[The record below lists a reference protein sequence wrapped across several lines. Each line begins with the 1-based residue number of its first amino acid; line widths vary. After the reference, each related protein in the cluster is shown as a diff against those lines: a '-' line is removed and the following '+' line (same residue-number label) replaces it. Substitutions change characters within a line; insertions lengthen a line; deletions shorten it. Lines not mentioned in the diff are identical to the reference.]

1 MRLKALLVDDEVHI
15 LNNLSKVL
23 PWEDLGFEI
32 IGLAKNGVDALEAA
46 TLHHPDLILCDIRMP
61 VMDGLTLIQRVREQG
76 LTGEILLLTGYQEFE
91 YARTAIR
98 YGVRDYIC
106 KPINY
111 FELEDTVRKLA
122 KQIIEKKKQKNKEQL
137 LSRVASLANENILIH
152 SLLGQE
158 AVKEDELW
166 QDEEGAVHPDSYAVL
181 LLDMD
186 GYAHE
191 SISWPAPERK
201 AWNLEIKLKLKELFL
216 PLLRDYTVLQV
227 REGEWCIIFDTV
239 VNQPVAMEALS
250 LVHENL
256 QAIVKDKPH
265 MLIRMCLGQAPHS
278 LSEISA
284 VYQRMQQILI
294 LNPSQGWFTDIS
306 NVSEDLFE
314 PVPGGDLGVVDAQ
327 WHWVEQFGSGLRN
340 GNYEAMTQMISDLK
354 AYVARLNETSVGRA
368 EKLLYYLLIHLLRE
382 MREMQMLPGEQE
394 EAVWLRLQESLSVK
408 ELISLIV
415 SLIERYKDSLSTKKS
430 SEVLMMSAQNYI
442 QQNLGSDFGIE
453 DISDF
458 LGISC
463 SYFCLLF
470 KNHFG
475 ETFVEYL
482 TRQRIETAK
491 YMLSGSEKSITQI
504 GAEVGYQERRYFTK
518 VFQKY
523 TGMTPSEYRLK
534 DSPAS

>member
-32 IGLAKNGVDALEAA
+32 IGLAKNGVDALEVA

-61 VMDGLTLIQRVREQG
+61 VMDGLTLIQKVREQG

-111 FELEDTVRKLA
+111 FELEETVRKLA

-137 LSRVASLANENILIH
+137 LSQVASLANENILLH
-152 SLLGQE
+152 SLLGQDTVRDE
-158 AVKEDELW
+158 ELW
-166 QDEEGAVHPDSYAVL
+166 QDEDGAVHLDSYAVL

-191 SISWPAPERK
+191 SISWTSPERK

-227 REGEWCIIFDTV
+227 REGEWCIVYDTV
-239 VNQPVAMEALS
+239 INQPLTQEALS
-250 LVHENL
+250 LVHEKL
-256 QAIVKDKPH
+256 QAMVTDKH
-265 MLIRMCLGQAPHS
+265 MLIRICLEQGPHS
-278 LSEISA
+278 LGEMSA
-284 VYQRMQQILI
+284 LYQSMHQILI
-294 LNPSQGWFTDIS
+294 LDPPEGWFTDIS
-306 NVSEDLFE
+306 NVRSDLFE
-314 PVPGGDLGVVDAQ
+314 PIPVGEPEAVDAQ

-354 AYVARLNETSVGRA
+354 AYVGRLNETSVGRA

-382 MREMQMLPGEQE
+382 MREIQMLPGEQE

-408 ELISLIV
+408 ELLSLIV
-415 SLIERYKDSLSTKKS
+415 SMIERFKDSLSTKKS

-453 DISDF
+453 EISDF

-491 YMLSGSEKSITQI
+491 HMLSRSEKSITQI

>member
-32 IGLAKNGVDALEAA
+32 VGLAKNGVDALEAA
-46 TLHHPDLILCDIRMP
+46 ITHQPDLILSDIRMP
-61 VMDGLTLIQRVREQG
+61 VMDGLTLIQKVREEG

-111 FELEDTVRKLA
+111 YELEDTVRKLA

-137 LSRVASLANENILIH
+137 LNRMANLANENNLLH

-158 AVKEDELW
+158 TAKEDILW
-166 QDEEGAVHPDSYAVL
+166 QDEEESDHPHSYAVL

-191 SISWPAPERK
+191 SISWPFPERK
-201 AWNLEIKLKLKELFL
+201 AWNLDIKQKLKELFL
-216 PLLRDYTVLQV
+216 PLLRDFTVLQV
-227 REGEWCIIFDTV
+227 REGEWCVVYDTV
-239 VNQPVAMEALS
+239 INPQLTQDELS
-250 LVHENL
+250 LVYESL
-256 QAIVKDKPH
+256 QTLVADKLH
-265 MLIRMCLGQAPHS
+265 MHIRMCLEQEPLTLA
-278 LSEISA
+278 EMSA

-294 LNPSQGWFTDIS
+294 LDPPQGWFTDVQSVTSDLLKPIPG
-306 NVSEDLFE
+306 EDL
-314 PVPGGDLGVVDAQ
+314 GAVDAQ
-327 WHWVEQFGSGLRN
+327 WHWIEQFGSGLRN
-340 GNYEAMTQMISDLK
+340 GNYEAMTQMIGELK
-354 AYVARLNETSVGRA
+354 AYVGRLNETSVGRS

-415 SLIERYKDSLSTKKS
+415 SMIERFKDSLSTKKS
-430 SEVLMMSAQNYI
+430 SEVLMMSAQNFI
-442 QQNLGSDFGIE
+442 QQNLGADFGIE
-453 DISDF
+453 EISDF

-491 YMLSGSEKSITQI
+491 FMLSGSEKSITQI

>member
-61 VMDGLTLIQRVREQG
+61 VMDGLTLIQKVREQG

-111 FELEDTVRKLA
+111 FELEETVRKLA

-137 LSRVASLANENILIH
+137 LSRVESLANENILIH

-166 QDEEGAVHPDSYAVL
+166 QDEEGAGHPDSYAVL

-227 REGEWCIIFDTV
+227 REGEWCIISDTV
-239 VNQPVAMEALS
+239 VNQPIAMEALS
-250 LVHENL
+250 LVHEKL
-256 QAIVKDKPH
+256 QAMVKDKPH
-265 MLIRMCLGQAPHS
+265 MLIRMCLGQEPRS

-314 PVPGGDLGVVDAQ
+314 PIPSGVLGVVDAQ

-340 GNYEAMTQMISDLK
+340 GNYEALTQMISDLK

-394 EAVWLRLQESLSVK
+394 EAVWLRLQETLSVK